1 MGILRSRKFWISVIV
16 VVVGIELIWFFG
28 ANWALGSEWVTAKIN
43 NKPEKMQVQ
52 WDEARSLIPGIIH
65 LEGLSVRGQSR
76 KQQWYV
82 ELTGGRVHMS
92 LLALATKTFKTYSFD
107 GSGLDFRLRKRQ
119 LPENPPLKTAEFAP
133 EIPGLAV
140 DEPPFPPKQKR
151 TKQKSPWK
159 IVLHDVHIDEFEQL
173 WILAMRLTAQGSI
186 DADMSIELGGG
197 ALSMQRVRMDL
208 ENAEFVAMG
217 NPVIQKMQLGIDARM
232 EPFVPKD
239 AKGLAILKSVSGT
252 VKVSGISK
260 GAALINSLL
269 ANVEAV
275 EVGSSGGQLDSSI
288 QIENGVLAPGTE
300 MEFSADGG
308 WVDMMDWLAT
318 GQLAVQ
324 SQVEQAEQGVSMKVA
339 VTLSNVALADREG
352 TEPLLAGAD
361 LELHANAGELDISG
375 GAEGL
380 ASSLEAISLDLTNA
394 QVADITRFPIP
405 AVDDFT
411 LDSGE
416 VLVETHAIL
425 TRENGGEATID
436 VHGKGI
442 DASYG
447 EVAMK
452 GDLSLD
458 LNVAT
463 DDVRDRRFDFTD
475 SGLKIDMV
483 TIEDG
488 KKTDKDWYFH
498 LDMTEG
504 WLHLK
509 DPGEIV
515 CSAEIKMKDTRPL
528 IAILGQEK
536 KIFNKLKGI
545 LNFKDLEA
553 EADLEMAANA
563 MEIENFDI
571 DSEGL
576 KLKANLKI
584 ENKKATGI
592 FYTKFHG
599 IPFALDM
606 RGEKN
611 DFRLRKPLQWYEEQ
625 TVPWA
630 GQQAPPPVAA
640 SEGAGQ

>member
-1 MGILRSRKFWISVIV
+1 MGILRSRRFWISVIV
-16 VVVGIELIWFFG
+16 AVVGIELVWFLG

-43 NKPEKMQVQ
+43 NKPEKIQVQ
-52 WDEARSLIPGIIH
+52 WDEARTVIPGILH
-65 LEGLSVRGQSR
+65 LEGLSIRGQSR

-119 LPENPPLKTAEFAP
+119 LPDDTPLKSAEFAP
-133 EIPGLAV
+133 EIPGLSV
-140 DEPPFPPKQKR
+140 DEPPFPPKQPK
-151 TKQKSPWK
+151 KKKKKPWK

-173 WILAMRLTAQGSI
+173 WILAIRLAAQGSI
-186 DADMSIELGGG
+186 DSDMSIELSGG
-197 ALSMQRVRMDL
+197 ALAMKRVRMDL
-208 ENAEFVAMG
+208 TDAELAVLG
-217 NPVIQKMQLGIDARM
+217 NSVMQAMQLGIDARM
-232 EPFVPKD
+232 EPILPKEV
-239 AKGLAILKSVSGT
+239 KGLDILKSLTGSVNLSGR
-252 VKVSGISK
+252 SK

-269 ANVEAV
+269 ANIEAV
-275 EVGSSGGQLDSSI
+275 EVGSSGGQIDSSI
-288 QIENGVLAPGTE
+288 QIEKGVLAPGTE
-300 MEFSADGG
+300 MTFGADGG
-308 WVDMMDWLAT
+308 WVDMMDWRAT
-318 GQLAVQ
+318 GELAVR
-324 SQVEQAEQGVSMKVA
+324 SEVEEAGEGVSTQVA
-339 VTLSNVALADREG
+339 VTLSNVAVAAREG
-352 TEPLLAGAD
+352 GEPLLAGAD
-361 LELHANAGELDISG
+361 LELQAGAGGLDISG
-375 GAEGL
+375 GVDGL
-380 ASSLEAISLDLTNA
+380 ASSLEAISLDLTGA
-394 QVADITRFPIP
+394 HVADITRFPIP

-416 VLVETHAIL
+416 VLVETHAVL

-436 VHGKGI
+436 VHGEGI

-447 EVAMK
+447 EVAIK

-488 KKTDKDWYFH
+488 KKTDTNWYFH

-509 DPGEIV
+509 DPGEIY

-528 IAILGQEK
+528 IAILGQQK
-536 KIFNKLKGI
+536 AIFNKLKGI
-545 LNFKDLEA
+545 LDFKDLEA
-553 EADLEMAANA
+553 GADLELAANRL
-563 MEIENFDI
+563 EIENFDI

-576 KLKANLKI
+576 KLKANLQVQD
-584 ENKKATGI
+584 KKARGI
-592 FYTKFHG
+592 LYTKFHG
-599 IPFALDM
+599 IPFGLDM

-611 DFRLRKPLQWYEEQ
+611 DIRLRKPLQWYEDQ

-630 GQQAPPPVAA
+630 GPPSTPQALA
-640 SEGAGQ
+640 SGDAGK

>member
-1 MGILRSRKFWISVIV
+1 MGMLRSRKFWILVIV
-16 VVVGIELIWFFG
+16 VVVGIELVWFFG
-28 ANWALGSEWVTAKIN
+28 ANWALGSEWVTGKIN

-52 WDEARSLIPGIIH
+52 WDKARTLVPGIIH
-65 LEGLSVRGQSR
+65 LEGLSIRGQSR

-119 LPENPPLKTAEFAP
+119 LPEDPPLKSAEFAP

-140 DEPPFPPKQKR
+140 DEPPFPPKQK
-151 TKQKSPWK
+151 KKKKSPWK
-159 IVLHDVHIDEFEQL
+159 IVLHDVHIDDIEQL
-173 WILAMRLTAQGSI
+173 WILAMQLTARGSI
-186 DADMSIELGGG
+186 DADMEIELGGG
-197 ALSMQRVRMDL
+197 ALSMKRVRMDL
-208 ENAEFVAMG
+208 TDAEFIAMG
-217 NPVIQKMQLGIDARM
+217 NPVMQEMEIGIDARM
-232 EPFVPKD
+232 EPFVPKE
-239 AKGLAILKSVSGT
+239 AKGLDILKSLTGSVNVSGT
-252 VKVSGISK
+252 SK

-288 QIENGVLAPGTE
+288 QIEKGVLAPGTE
-300 MEFSADGG
+300 MAFSADGG
-308 WVDMMDWLAT
+308 WVDMLDWRAT

-324 SQVEQAEQGVSMKVA
+324 SQVEQAEDGVSTKVA

-361 LELHANAGELDISG
+361 LKLHANAGELDISG
-375 GAEGL
+375 GADGL

-394 QVADITRFPIP
+394 HVADVTRFPIP

-416 VLVETHAIL
+416 VLVDTHAVL

-447 EVAMK
+447 EVAIK

-463 DDVRDRRFDFTD
+463 NDVRDRRFDFTD

-488 KKTDKDWYFH
+488 KKTDTNWYFH
-498 LDMTEG
+498 LDMSEG

-515 CSAEIKMKDTRPL
+515 CSAEIRMKDTRPL

-536 KIFNKLKGI
+536 KIFKRLKGI
-545 LNFKDLEA
+545 LDFEDLEA
-553 EADLEMAANA
+553 EADIEIAANA

-576 KLKANLKI
+576 KLKANLQVRD
-584 ENKKATGI
+584 KKSSGI
-592 FYTKFHG
+592 VYTKFHG
-599 IPFALDM
+599 IPFALDL
-606 RGEKN
+606 RGGKT
-611 DFRLRKPLQWYEEQ
+611 DFVLRKPLQWYEKQ

-630 GQQAPPPVAA
+630 GRQAPPPVVA

>member
-1 MGILRSRKFWISVIV
+1 MGMLRSRKLWILVIV
-16 VVVGIELIWFFG
+16 VVVGLELIWFFG
-28 ANWALGSEWVTAKIN
+28 ANWALGSEWVTGKIN

-52 WDEARSLIPGIIH
+52 WDEARTVIPGIIH

-119 LPENPPLKTAEFAP
+119 LPEDPPLKSAEFAP
-133 EIPGLAV
+133 EIPGFAV
-140 DEPPFPPKQKR
+140 DEPPFPPKQQK
-151 TKQKSPWK
+151 KKKSPWK
-159 IVLHDVHIDEFEQL
+159 IVLHDVHIEEFEQL
-173 WILAMRLTAQGSI
+173 WILAMRLTAQGTI
-186 DADMSIELGGG
+186 DADMAIELGGG
-197 ALSMQRVRMDL
+197 ALSMKRVRMDL
-208 ENAEFVAMG
+208 TDAEFLTMG
-217 NPVIQKMQLGIDARM
+217 NSVMQEMQLGIDARM
-232 EPFVPKD
+232 EPFLPKE
-239 AKGLAILKSVSGT
+239 AKGLDILKSLTGTVNLSGT
-252 VKVSGISK
+252 SR

-269 ANVEAV
+269 ANIEAV
-275 EVGSSGGQLDSSI
+275 EVGSSGGQIDSSI
-288 QIENGVLAPGTE
+288 QIEQGILAPGTE
-300 MEFSADGG
+300 MAFSADGG
-308 WVDMMDWLAT
+308 WVDMMDWRAT
-318 GQLAVQ
+318 GELAVQ
-324 SQVEQAEQGVSMKVA
+324 SKVEQAEEGVSTKVA

-352 TEPLLAGAD
+352 TDPLLAGAA

-375 GAEGL
+375 GVDGL
-380 ASSLEAISLDLTNA
+380 AASLEAISLDLTNA
-394 QVADITRFPIP
+394 HVADITRFPIP
-405 AVDDFT
+405 AVADFT
-411 LDSGE
+411 LDAGE
-416 VLVETHAIL
+416 ILVETHAVL

-436 VHGKGI
+436 VHGEGI

-447 EVAMK
+447 EVAIK
-452 GDLSLD
+452 GNLSLE

-640 SEGAGQ
+640 GEGAGQ

>member
-1 MGILRSRKFWISVIV
+1 MGFLRSRKFWILVIV
-16 VVVGIELIWFFG
+16 VVVGLELIWFFG
-28 ANWALGSEWVTAKIN
+28 ANWALGSEWVTGKIN

-52 WDEARSLIPGIIH
+52 WDKARTLVPGIIH
-65 LEGLSVRGQSR
+65 LEGLSIRGQSR

-119 LPENPPLKTAEFAP
+119 LPEDPPLKTAEFAP

-140 DEPPFPPKQKR
+140 DEPPFPPKQK
-151 TKQKSPWK
+151 KKKKSPWK
-159 IVLHDVHIDEFEQL
+159 IVLHDVHIDDFEQL
-173 WILAMRLTAQGSI
+173 WILAMQLTARGSI
-186 DADMSIELGGG
+186 DADMEIELGGG
-197 ALSMQRVRMDL
+197 ALSMKRVRMDL
-208 ENAEFVAMG
+208 ADAEFIAMG
-217 NPVIQKMQLGIDARM
+217 NPVMQEMEIGIDARM
-232 EPFVPKD
+232 EPFVPKE
-239 AKGLAILKSVSGT
+239 AKGLDILKSLTGSVNVSGT
-252 VKVSGISK
+252 SK

-288 QIENGVLAPGTE
+288 QIEKGVLAPGTE
-300 MEFSADGG
+300 MAFSADGG
-308 WVDMMDWLAT
+308 WVDMLDWRAT

-324 SQVEQAEQGVSMKVA
+324 SQVEQAEDGVSTKVA

-361 LELHANAGELDISG
+361 LKLHANAGELDISG
-375 GAEGL
+375 GADGF

-394 QVADITRFPIP
+394 HVADVTRFPIP

-416 VLVETHAIL
+416 VLVETHAVL

-436 VHGKGI
+436 VHGRGI

-447 EVAMK
+447 EVAIK

-458 LNVAT
+458 LNVET
-463 DDVRDRRFDFTD
+463 DDVRDRKFDFTD

-488 KKTDKDWYFH
+488 KKTDTNWYFH
-498 LDMTEG
+498 LDMSEG

-536 KIFNKLKGI
+536 KIFNRLKGI
-545 LNFKDLEA
+545 LNFEDLEA
-553 EADLEMAANA
+553 EADIEIAANA

-576 KLKANLKI
+576 KLKANLQVRD
-584 ENKKATGI
+584 KKSSGI
-592 FYTKFHG
+592 VYTKFHG
-599 IPFALDM
+599 IPFALDL
-606 RGEKN
+606 RGGKT
-611 DFRLRKPLQWYEEQ
+611 DFVLRKPLQWYEKQ

-630 GQQAPPPVAA
+630 GRQAPPPAAA
-640 SEGAGQ
+640 SEGSGQ

>member
-1 MGILRSRKFWISVIV
+1 MAILRSRKFWIFVIV
-16 VVVGIELIWFFG
+16 AVVGFELIWFFG
-28 ANWALGSEWVTAKIN
+28 ANWALGSEWVNAKIN

-52 WDEARSLIPGIIH
+52 WDEASTVFPGIIH
-65 LEGLSVRGQSR
+65 LEGLSIRGQSR

-119 LPENPPLKTAEFAP
+119 LPGDSPLKSAEFAP

-140 DEPPFPPKQKR
+140 DEPPFPPKQK
-151 TKQKSPWK
+151 KKEKKSPWK
-159 IVLHDVHIDEFEQL
+159 IVLHDIHIDEFEQL
-173 WILAMRLTAQGSI
+173 WILAMQLTAQGSI

-197 ALSMQRVRMDL
+197 ALSMKRVRMDL
-208 ENAEFVAMG
+208 TEAAFVTMG
-217 NPVIQKMQLGIDARM
+217 NPVMRDMQLGIDARM
-232 EPFVPKD
+232 EPFLPKD
-239 AKGLAILKSVSGT
+239 AKGLDILKSLTGT
-252 VKVSGISK
+252 VTLSGASR

-269 ANVEAV
+269 ANIEAV
-275 EVGSSGGQLDSSI
+275 EVGSSGGQIDSSI
-288 QIENGVLAPGTE
+288 QIEQGILAPGTE
-300 MEFSADGG
+300 MAFSADGG
-308 WVDMMDWLAT
+308 WVDMMDWRAT
-318 GQLAVQ
+318 GELEVQ
-324 SQVEQAEQGVSMKVA
+324 SKVEQAEGGVSTKVVVA
-339 VTLSNVALADREG
+339 LSNVALADREG
-352 TEPLLAGAD
+352 TDPLLAGAA

-375 GAEGL
+375 GVDGL
-380 ASSLEAISLDLTNA
+380 ASSLEAISLDLSNA
-394 QVADITRFPIP
+394 HVADITRFPIP

-411 LDSGE
+411 LDAGE
-416 VLVETHAIL
+416 ILVETHAVL
-425 TRENGGEATID
+425 TRDNGGEATID
-436 VHGKGI
+436 VHGEGI

-447 EVAMK
+447 EVAIK
-452 GDLSLD
+452 GNLSLD

-611 DFRLRKPLQWYEEQ
+611 DLRLRKPLQWYEEQ

-640 SEGAGQ
+640 TEGVGQ

>member
-1 MGILRSRKFWISVIV
+1 MGILRSRKFWIFVIV
-16 VVVGIELIWFFG
+16 TVVGIELVWFFG
-28 ANWALGSEWVTAKIN
+28 ANWALGSEWVAAKIN
-43 NKPEKMQVQ
+43 SKPEKMQVQ
-52 WDEARSLIPGIIH
+52 WDEARTVIPGFIH
-65 LEGLSVRGQSR
+65 LEGLSIRGQSR

-92 LLALATKTFKTYSFD
+92 LLALATKTFKTYSFE
-107 GSGLDFRLRKRQ
+107 GAGLDFRLRKRQ
-119 LPENPPLKTAEFAP
+119 LPEDPPLKSAEFAP

-140 DEPPFPPKQKR
+140 DEPPFPPKQK
-151 TKQKSPWK
+151 KKKKKSPWK
-159 IVLHDVHIDEFEQL
+159 IVLNDVHIDEFEQL

-197 ALSMQRVRMDL
+197 ALEMKRVRMDL
-208 ENAEFVAMG
+208 TDAEFAMMG
-217 NPVIQKMQLGIDARM
+217 TPVMREMQLGIKARM
-232 EPFVPKD
+232 EPFLPKE
-239 AKGLAILKSVSGT
+239 AKGLDILKSLTGT
-252 VKVSGISK
+252 VNLSGASK

-269 ANVEAV
+269 ANIEAV
-275 EVGSSGGQLDSSI
+275 EVGSEGGQIDSSI
-288 QIENGVLAPGTE
+288 QIEQGILAPGTE
-300 MEFSADGG
+300 MSFGADGG
-308 WVDMMDWLAT
+308 WVDMMDWRAT
-318 GQLAVQ
+318 GQIAVQ
-324 SQVEQAEQGVSMKVA
+324 SEVEQAEEGVSTKVA
-339 VTLSNVALADREG
+339 VTLSDVAVAAQEG
-352 TEPLLAGAD
+352 GETVLAGAD
-361 LELHANAGELDISG
+361 LKLHAGAGELDISG
-375 GAEGL
+375 GVEGL

-394 QVADITRFPIP
+394 YVADITRFPIP

-416 VLVETHAIL
+416 VLVETHAVL

-436 VHGKGI
+436 VHGEGI

-447 EVAMK
+447 EVGIK

-488 KKTDKDWYFH
+488 KKTDTNWYFH
-498 LDMTEG
+498 LDMTGG

-509 DPGEIV
+509 DPGEIF

-528 IAILGQEK
+528 IAILGQK
-536 KIFNKLKGI
+536 KAIFNKLKGI
-545 LNFKDLEA
+545 LDFEDLEA
-553 EADLEMAANA
+553 EADLELAANR

-576 KLKANLKI
+576 KLKANLQI
-584 ENKKATGI
+584 QDKKASGI
-592 FYTKFHG
+592 LYTKFHG

-611 DFRLRKPLQWYEEQ
+611 DLRLRKPLQWYEEQ

-630 GQQAPPPVAA
+630 GPPIAPQAPA
-640 SEGAGQ
+640 SGDAGQ